1 MKYLFFLVLISV
13 NLFAENEWT
22 LIHKDSKIQSSFFVK
37 LGNFKMIDNKVRLW
51 VMESFDNTQKAGSI
65 EYNSLKS
72 IIQVDCES
80 KKLRHMAYSIYTEK
94 MAEGSVI
101 FSKGSSSSKWIKINP
116 NTVNSAYM
124 AIACQEA
131 EMN

>member
-65 EYNSLKS
+65 EYNS
-72 IIQVDCES
+72 
-80 KKLRHMAYSIYTEK
+80 
-94 MAEGSVI
+94 
-101 FSKGSSSSKWIKINP
+101 FSLFYQK
-116 NTVNSAYM
+116 
-124 AIACQEA
+124 
-131 EMN
+131 